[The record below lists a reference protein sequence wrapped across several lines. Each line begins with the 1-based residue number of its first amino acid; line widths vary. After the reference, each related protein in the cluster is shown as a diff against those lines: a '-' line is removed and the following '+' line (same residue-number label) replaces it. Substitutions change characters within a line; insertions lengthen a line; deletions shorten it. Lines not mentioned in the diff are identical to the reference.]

1 MLYTD
6 LDEIK
11 VMEQSLVIISG
22 NDIIS
27 YFWPLQEKRQQIFQV
42 LPNKE
47 KKNQKTQWNTSTN
60 LVWMII
66 RAVQRASLNRLLKE
80 EAHLQLTAVTLNSY
94 SFSKEQLRFLDSQ
107 ENTEQTHSNRHPHKK
122 HLGKHHLIRTCERKP
137 KRISFEMI
145 LEKHIAKQ
153 THFER

>member
-47 KKNQKTQWNTSTN
+47 KKIKRLSETQ
-60 LVWMII
+60 
-66 RAVQRASLNRLLKE
+66 A
-80 EAHLQLTAVTLNSY
+80 
-94 SFSKEQLRFLDSQ
+94 
-107 ENTEQTHSNRHPHKK
+107 
-122 HLGKHHLIRTCERKP
+122 LIL
-137 KRISFEMI
+137 SG
-145 LEKHIAKQ
+145 
-153 THFER
+153 